1 MSKQNNFPRPQHANN
16 ADRLTQTDPER
27 QSMGST
33 PDREDRHMEDRERVG
48 ASGTMLDENEIAHML
63 RNEFIQEALPSVPK
77 VPGWHF
83 CWLSTTNSY
92 DPIPKRMKLGYI
104 PVKVGEIAGFNQHDV
119 KEGEWAGFISCNE
132 MVMFKIED
140 SRYQKIMAFFHH
152 QLPLEEE
159 QAIAQRLAS
168 PDGADKQTDV
178 VLEDGFKNLQQE
190 SMVTRRGKFNPD

>member
-1 MSKQNNFPRPQHANN
+1 MSNKNYPRPQPN
-16 ADRLTQTDPER
+16 ADRLTQTDTERASMAATPER
-27 QSMGST
+27 
-33 PDREDRHMEDRERVG
+33 EERHMEDRERVG
-48 ASGTMLDENEIAHML
+48 SSGTMLDESEISNML

-104 PVKVGEIAGFNQHDV
+104 PVKIGEVPGFSSHDV
-119 KEGEWAGFISCNE
+119 KEGEWASFVSCNE

-152 QLPLEEE
+152 QLPMEEE
-159 QAIAQRLAS
+159 QAIAQRLAN
-168 PDGADKQTDV
+168 PDGADKQTEV
-178 VLEDGFKNLQQE
+178 TLEDGFKSLQQE
-190 SMVTRRGKFNPD
+190 SMVSRRGKFSPD